1 MKKFILFSLL
11 LSLLVFAG
19 GLRVFAADF
28 PKDAHILPE
37 SFLNLYWVDKSF
49 SVGIKQ
55 SIFKPVYATANVEF
69 YRPNTD
75 VLLRLGAAYI
85 LPKELVF
92 LRVKEEKV
100 ISFNLYFYGGG
111 GWQFSRNE
119 GYQYPYLLIGAN
131 YLFLFAESVYPL
143 AHETE
148 PMFRSG
154 FSFKF

>member
-1 MKKFILFSLL
+1 MKRFVLYSLILPLL
-11 LSLLVFAG
+11 IATG
-19 GLRVFAADF
+19 GWRAFAADF

-37 SFLNLYWVDKSF
+37 SFLNLYWVDKSL

-55 SIFKPVYATANVEF
+55 SILKPVYVTANLEF
-69 YRPNTD
+69 DQPNTD
-75 VLLRLGAAYI
+75 VLLRLGAAYV

-92 LRVKEEKV
+92 LRIKGEKV

-119 GYQYPYLLIGAN
+119 GYHYPYLLIGTN

-143 AHETE
+143 TYEIE
-148 PMFRSG
+148 PEFRSG